1 MRELRVCS
9 VFIES
14 NEKEL
19 SVDDAELVSRAR
31 EAAKNAYAPYSDFYV
46 GAAVLLDNGMIVTG
60 SNQENAAYPS
70 GLCAERVA
78 LFAAVSN
85 FRSNVIT
92 AIAIA
97 AYNGSEF
104 IAKPISPCG
113 SCRQVL
119 LEYEK
124 RQQMPIRIILY
135 GRETVYTASS
145 ALSLMPLSFDSSY
158 LKNNTDKL

>member
-1 MRELRVCS
+1 MKELKVCS

-14 NEKEL
+14 TDEEL
-19 SVDDAELVSRAR
+19 LAGDAALVANAR
-31 EAAKNAYAPYSDFYV
+31 EAAKNAYAPYSKFCV
-46 GAAVLLDNGMIVTG
+46 GAAILLDNGTVVTG
-60 SNQENAAYPS
+60 NNQENAAYPS

-85 FRSNVIT
+85 YRSNVIN

-104 IAKPISPCG
+104 ISEPISPCG
-113 SCRQVL
+113 ACRQVL

-124 RQQMPIRIILY
+124 RQEVPIRIILY
-135 GRETVYTASS
+135 GKEKVYIAPSS
-145 ALSLMPLSFDSSY
+145 LSLMPLCFDSSY
-158 LKNNTDKL
+158 LKNSAGK